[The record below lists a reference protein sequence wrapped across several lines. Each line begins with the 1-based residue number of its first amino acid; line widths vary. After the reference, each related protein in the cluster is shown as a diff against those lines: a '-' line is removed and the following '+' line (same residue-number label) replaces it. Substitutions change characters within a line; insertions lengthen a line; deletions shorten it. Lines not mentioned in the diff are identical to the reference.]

1 MKRCPF
7 CAEEIQDAAIVCK
20 HCGQDLAAGA
30 ATASPTAPT
39 VTNPEEK
46 RRRLFLLM
54 AAVGFVLTF
63 FGRGGAGLLLI
74 WVGLGVG
81 MSGSVIVR
89 WGGGF
94 VAAMVLAMIGG
105 RYGSSAVT
113 GPVLA
118 RIVESAH
125 EKCPSAKRIFF
136 QGANAINETWNIECS
151 TGQSFVVTIEHNAP
165 LKVLSCDTVKMV
177 SKLECFKTFDEQRR

>member
-1 MKRCPF
+1 MN
-7 CAEEIQDAAIVCK
+7 
-20 HCGQDLAAGA
+20 L
-30 ATASPTAPT
+30 
-39 VTNPEEK
+39 EEK

-54 AAVGFVLTF
+54 AAVGLVLVFSRNTVALGF
-63 FGRGGAGLLLI
+63 LLL

-94 VAAMVLAMIGG
+94 VAALTLAMIGG
-105 RYGSSAVT
+105 RYGSSPVT
-113 GPVLA
+113 GPALA
-118 RIVESAH
+118 RTVESAH

-151 TGQSFVVTIEHNAP
+151 TGQSFVVTIENHG
-165 LKVLSCDTVKMV
+165 LWKVRSCDTVKMV
-177 SKLECFKTFDEQRR
+177 SKVECFKTFDEQRR

>member
-20 HCGQDLAAGA
+20 HCGRDLAMGA

-39 VTNPEEK
+39 VTNPEKK
-46 RRRLFLLM
+46 RRRLLLLT
-54 AAVGFVLTF
+54 AAVGLVLVFSRNTVALGF
-63 FGRGGAGLLLI
+63 LLL

-94 VAAMVLAMIGG
+94 VAALSLAMIGG

-113 GPVLA
+113 GPALA

-125 EKCPSAKRIFF
+125 ENVRAR
-136 QGANAINETWNIECS
+136 NASSFRVRTRS
-151 TGQSFVVTIEHNAP
+151 TRRGTSNVQRVR
-165 LKVLSCDTVKMV
+165 VLSSPSRTTD
-177 SKLECFKTFDEQRR
+177 SGKLCLATR